1 MAEFICLCGMDEVDV
16 NGLLSKKVVGEF
28 GDANEVEV
36 QGDMYSR
43 IFQLFFEKVDEN
55 KQVMQV
61 KDASGAEVSLPCSAV
76 CFGSSLLPLAKKI
89 LYLEEVVEQASK
101 LPTVADNLPTAQ
113 KEGKELL
120 EKTAM
125 QFMLQNGFEPLQ
137 MLFKCLVSIDTCL
150 EHVKYK
156 PGTKVFMNCKERL
169 NGIFKSMVNV
179 IREDMTKVEALTK
192 TTLDGL
198 AKDYDLVK
206 MFESEDIEPVMVSKA
221 CTDPRTAQLFVLCS
235 QGESGF
241 TSAKNSVSKLG
252 SLCHSV
258 DVFQDAAQWA
268 KAAAADMSGFLDAA
282 TKLPFVGSTIG
293 SVTLAQALCRDLQ
306 TGETRQGL
314 VHRALQGV
322 QRKGF
327 QCRPYLV
334 KRCNLIIQGK
344 PAGK

>member
-258 DVFQDAAQWA
+258 DVF
-268 KAAAADMSGFLDAA
+268 
-282 TKLPFVGSTIG
+282 
-293 SVTLAQALCRDLQ
+293 
-306 TGETRQGL
+306 
-314 VHRALQGV
+314 
-322 QRKGF
+322 
-327 QCRPYLV
+327 
-334 KRCNLIIQGK
+334 
-344 PAGK
+344 